1 MEKVYLMMNEI
12 KISQHFPNIVRMAAL
27 SRYSQNVEQIFAIST
42 ALYCSSIDN
51 WTRQEKFETI
61 YQ

>member
-1 MEKVYLMMNEI
+1 MMNEI

-27 SRYSQNVEQIFAIST
+27 SRYSPNVEQMFAIST